1 MQAVSSDVCPDA
13 PPMNPAGQVEVQAP
27 CPGRPVKEAGAQ
39 GTQASG
45 DVCPTRG
52 FAVPGAQEAHA
63 GAAGAAEK
71 EPAAQAA
78 QDAGEVARREG
89 W

>member
-1 MQAVSSDVCPDA
+1 MQAVASEVCPAA
-13 PPMNPAGQVEVQAP
+13 PPINPAGQVEVHAP
-27 CPGRPVKEAGAQ
+27 WPERPVKEAGAQ

-52 FAVPGAQEAHA
+52 FAVPGAQDAHA

-71 EPAAQAA
+71 
-78 QDAGEVARREG
+78 
-89 W
+89 